1 MSKSDF
7 SQLSN
12 YSING
17 KEKDGH
23 NLTDVLQNLDDLNQI
38 AFEAC
43 MKAFRANGNLNS
55 YQFLLLSHLKYI
67 FSITTEMAKR
77 ISRRIANDIELITI
91 AENLNPGIDVRKCWN
106 DFCCEQTPTSW
117 LSFKNETFEKFIK
130 GSFSYINEYD
140 FRKKMSE
147 YDEEKSCSILK
158 RLYTIKQEPFV
169 LDRYK
174 HFLEEIGVNLSTED
188 DQIKTKKKCG
198 RPKKDTTN
206 NNKDQTSETSNKKN
220 KQIDKSKIN
229 DAPNIKLEKRKT
241 KEPETSYV
249 GNLGKKEMHTMICQ
263 RVIPI
268 SDTYKRKIINRSIVL
283 RKRVALGEM
292 TAPIVPHT
300 SESSKNSES
309 NTAKE
314 ISSTLTQIKRQKLDS
329 PLSDETDGKSN
340 EKISKNPALPKTP
353 SFKFIRKPVFS
364 SEKNSPKFVIRPINC
379 TGNNVYSVPRVVF
392 EANNST
398 TRNLTKK

>member
-91 AENLNPGIDVRKCWN
+91 AEK
-106 DFCCEQTPTSW
+106 
-117 LSFKNETFEKFIK
+117 
-130 GSFSYINEYD
+130 
-140 FRKKMSE
+140 KKMSE